1 MANTLLTNQVL
12 TRETLMILSNNT
24 VAIPEMTRDLD
35 QEFGKKGNKIG
46 DTIYVRKPARAVGRD
61 GAAYAP
67 EAMSDTQV
75 PVTINQQSG
84 VDFQYS
90 TAELYLSLDEMK
102 NRYLEPYAISIA
114 NKLDS
119 RALQMAGQNASNV
132 VGTPGVTPG
141 LSSSNAFLI
150 WANGGRRLDEMGFP
164 LKGRKRC
171 AVLNPAAR
179 VGWISYMSALNQ
191 FNPQDAM
198 AKQWKT
204 GQVADMIIGLTTY
217 VDQNTYRQTTGAYGG
232 TPAVN
237 GAGQTGTTLTI
248 DGASNSI
255 TGWAVVGDTFSIDG
269 VYAVNP
275 QTRVSTGQLQQFRV
289 QAASDSDGS
298 GNVTLTFTPA
308 IVPSGQFQ
316 NVSNAPADNAL
327 VNLWDTAAAGQ
338 SAIAATAINCNMI
351 WDKQAF
357 AFVSFPGDVPRG
369 TDKAYSETDD
379 ETGIALRFVC
389 DFNTQ
394 NDQWQNRFDVYYGM
408 APLYQEGAV
417 VVMGL

>member
-46 DTIYVRKPARAVGRD
+46 DTIYVRKPARFIGRD
-61 GAAYAP
+61 GAAYQAEP
-67 EAMSDTQV
+67 LTDTQV

-84 VDFQYS
+84 VDFQFS

-102 NRYLEPYAISIA
+102 TRYLEGAAISIA
-114 NKLDS
+114 NKLDG

-132 VGTPGVTPG
+132 VGTPGTTPG
-141 LSSSNAFLI
+141 LSGSNAFLT
-150 WANGGRRLDEMGFP
+150 WANAGKFLDNNGFP

-171 AVLNPAAR
+171 AIMNPDAR

-191 FNPQDAM
+191 FFPADTQG
-198 AKQWKT
+198 KQWKT
-204 GQVADMIIGLTTY
+204 GQVADMIVGLTTY
-217 VDQNTYRQTTGAYGG
+217 VDQNTYNQTLGAFGG
-232 TPAVN
+232 TPAVL
-237 GAGQTGTTLTI
+237 GANQTGTTLNINGLSTTV
-248 DGASNSI
+248 A
-255 TGWAVVGDTFSIDG
+255 GWAVVGDVFSIAG

-275 QTRVSTGQLQQFRV
+275 QTRVPLRQLQQFRV
-289 QAASDSDGS
+289 QAIADAAAGAT
-298 GNVTLTFTPA
+298 TLTFTPA

-316 NVSNAPADNAL
+316 NVSNAPADGAL
-327 VNLWDTAAAGQ
+327 INMWDTAAAGQ
-338 SAIAATAINCNMI
+338 GALSGASALCNMV

-357 AFVSFPGDVPRG
+357 AFVSFPGQVPQG
-369 TDKAYSETDD
+369 TDKAFAESDSD
-379 ETGIALRFVC
+379 TGISLRFVR
-389 DFNTQ
+389 DFVTIS
-394 NDQWQNRFDVYYGM
+394 DQWTNRFDVYYGM

-417 VVMGL
+417 VVAG